1 MGSRLKLVVNAY
13 LAVLVEGVAEMLELA
28 DHFGIDHGRL
38 VEAIQDGPLDA
49 PIALAKLSKMD
60 AGDYDAEFPLEWAL
74 KDVDLAIAAAE
85 GASLPALQALAGRW
99 HLGVERGHGRKDLSA
114 AFLALGEEP

>member
-60 AGDYDAEFPLEWAL
+60 AGNS
-74 KDVDLAIAAAE
+74 
-85 GASLPALQALAGRW
+85 AS
-99 HLGVERGHGRKDLSA
+99 
-114 AFLALGEEP
+114 